1 MQMLEYIIVKTFY
14 ESLRRLPFRFS
25 HILVTILIF
34 FTHHI
39 IGYRKKVI
47 LENLR
52 EIFPEKDEESLNSM
66 VRGIYKNF
74 SMLWVEI
81 LQTWRMDKKF
91 ISKNFK
97 IHNWDIM
104 EEAIEENRGLILV
117 TGHLGNYEWAVHFC
131 ILQLKNVFAI
141 MKRLKNKRINDL
153 IVSIRE
159 LSGGK
164 VIYKKSALR
173 NGLRILKRGES
184 LAIVSDQD
192 AGNQGVFV
200 SFLGKSAS
208 TATGTAIFH
217 LKTGAPMV
225 FVTGIRRNLGK
236 IDIYFERIPDS
247 TDKTV
252 NDEAIR
258 DITQSH
264 TSILEKWIRKFPT
277 QYFWT
282 HRRWKT
288 KPDIFN

>member
-1 MQMLEYIIVKTFY
+1 
-14 ESLRRLPFRFS
+14 
-25 HILVTILIF
+25 
-34 FTHHI
+34 
-39 IGYRKKVI
+39 
-47 LENLR
+47 
-52 EIFPEKDEESLNSM
+52 
-66 VRGIYKNF
+66 
-74 SMLWVEI
+74 
-81 LQTWRMDKKF
+81 
-91 ISKNFK
+91 
-97 IHNWDIM
+97 M

-131 ILQLKNVFAI
+131 IFQLKNVFAI